1 MYATVLARVLAC
13 EKLGA
18 AFLRLEHV
26 ACTHSERNQ
35 QHSQSEPIPMHL
47 HPVAPP
53 EGADEEHRGGLPH
66 GKGPC
71 RTTGSTRTISL
82 DPSALLGGATRGKRR
97 GRTGGTAKKT
107 LYSTCERVFSPM
119 L

>member
-1 MYATVLARVLAC
+1 
-13 EKLGA
+13 
-18 AFLRLEHV
+18 
-26 ACTHSERNQ
+26 
-35 QHSQSEPIPMHL
+35 MHL